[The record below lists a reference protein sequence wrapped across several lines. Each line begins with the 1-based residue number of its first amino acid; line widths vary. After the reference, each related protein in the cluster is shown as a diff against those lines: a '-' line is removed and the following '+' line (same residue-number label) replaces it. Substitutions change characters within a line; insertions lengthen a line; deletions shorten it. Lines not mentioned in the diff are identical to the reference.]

1 MGGIVRTSGLW
12 RNLYL
17 FIIYISLILPGESS
31 MMDRIFWGGEE
42 GERERQTSRSSTR
55 SDSEEGGVA
64 RVLLIDCPCVFVN
77 WIGGGGDA

>member
-1 MGGIVRTSGLW
+1 
-12 RNLYL
+12 
-17 FIIYISLILPGESS
+17 
-31 MMDRIFWGGEE
+31 MMDQIFWGGEE

-77 WIGGGGDA
+77 WIGGGGGDA

>member
-1 MGGIVRTSGLW
+1 
-12 RNLYL
+12 
-17 FIIYISLILPGESS
+17 
-31 MMDRIFWGGEE
+31 MMDQIFWGGEE

-77 WIGGGGDA
+77 WIGGGGDAWGRRSLPEKWKEGGRV